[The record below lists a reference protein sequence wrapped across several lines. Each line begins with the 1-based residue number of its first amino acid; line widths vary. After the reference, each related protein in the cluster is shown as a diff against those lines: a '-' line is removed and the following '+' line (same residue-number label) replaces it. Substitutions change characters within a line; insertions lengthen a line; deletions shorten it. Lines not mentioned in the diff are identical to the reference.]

1 MSRSVAGPIPCGI
14 MMLSPPGIS
23 EGINECARN
32 DRNGGAIN
40 DGAKNNRTAEAIK
53 KTNSATDA
61 GRQKGEL
68 GSGRWCKLAGR
79 INGDKNNPK
88 YNSMPQLLQLTK
100 IIAIRICFGW
110 VIKAQRRSVRTLL
123 VGGLPVIFC
132 QSRNAARNTMHTIK
146 GKIARIIE
154 RP

>member
-1 MSRSVAGPIPCGI
+1 MSRNVAGPIPCGI

-23 EGINECARN
+23 EGINECAKN
-32 DRNGGAIN
+32 DRN
-40 DGAKNNRTAEAIK
+40 AEAIK

-110 VIKAQRRSVRTLL
+110 VI
-123 VGGLPVIFC
+123 
-132 QSRNAARNTMHTIK
+132 
-146 GKIARIIE
+146 
-154 RP
+154 